1 MKKFKKLTALTLTL
15 VTILGSAMTVNAAP
29 KTMPDGQTFDAEFYA
44 KNNPDVVAVLSTD
57 EAALYNHY
65 VTYGKTE
72 GRKPYAD
79 VQAMQ
84 TKTDSWTIPAT
95 ALIDYRADHS
105 WLVDAKDDDGRY
117 WYSPI
122 MLEGNEGSIAECLA
136 GAQELYPTGRVFDA
150 NHWYHWLGHTK
161 GDGLNRNYAA
171 CGGFALLLQD
181 MIYGTTPATVMTGKG
196 TPISLY
202 DIIMLDPAANGGAGH
217 YAFVTGINPEN
228 QTVTVAEANVHVQN
242 PDGSV
247 SAGMI
252 YWNRTYNAKE
262 IMGVIHR
269 G

>member
-1 MKKFKKLTALTLTL
+1 MRRLRKHVITVMMVSILFGATLN
-15 VTILGSAMTVNAAP
+15 VNAAP

-44 KNNPDVVAVLSTD
+44 KNNPDVVAALGTD

-84 TKTDSWTIPAT
+84 TKTDSWIIPAT
-95 ALIDYRADHS
+95 ALVDYNVDHS

-117 WYSPI
+117 WHSPI
-122 MLEGNEGSIAECLA
+122 MLEGNEGGIAECLA
-136 GAQELYPTGRVFDA
+136 EVQKLIPTGRVFDE
-150 NHWYHWLGHTK
+150 NHWYHWLGDTK
-161 GDGLNRNYAA
+161 DDGLHRNYAA
-171 CGGFALLLQD
+171 CGGFALMLQD
-181 MIYGTTPATVMTGKG
+181 MIYGTAPATVMTGKG
-196 TPISLY
+196 TPINLY

-228 QTVTVAEANVHVQN
+228 GTVTVAEANVHVQN

-247 SAGMI
+247 SAGMV
-252 YWNRTYNAKE
+252 YWGRTYNAKE